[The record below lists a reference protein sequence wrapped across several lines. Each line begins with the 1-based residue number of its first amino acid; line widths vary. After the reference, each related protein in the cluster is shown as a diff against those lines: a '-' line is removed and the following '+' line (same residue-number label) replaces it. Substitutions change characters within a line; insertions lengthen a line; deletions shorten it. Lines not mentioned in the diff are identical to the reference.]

1 MATVL
6 LEHKALTIIV
16 SAFSIWRIRK
26 RKEILIMS
34 KYQEQKEIVRNEAIE
49 WQYDFCNH
57 DYSWG
62 ELAYFEDYFYTM
74 GKRYGLLTEFREN
87 GIC

>member
-1 MATVL
+1 
-6 LEHKALTIIV
+6 
-16 SAFSIWRIRK
+16 
-26 RKEILIMS
+26 MS
-34 KYQEQKEIVRNEAIE
+34 KYQEQKERVRNEAIE

-62 ELAYFEDYFYTM
+62 ELAYFEDYFYSM